1 MSTSQMTP
9 ADVQEIVKSYLD
21 ENLGPLVDARLDARL
36 DLKLLASRQALLGDL
51 QKMLAA
57 RAPSAGAAAPSGKAS
72 GKSTKTVDPDAP
84 PKEKRPPNAWILF
97 TIRVERLVRD
107 WEHGESLR
115 LQAEDP
121 TAKITPLHTMAVK
134 QFASSLKREGQSYDD
149 ITEAEMVEA
158 LKTWTPPETSKRAA
172 AKAAAAAAAPPA
184 EEGAEAA
191 EAAEAAPAAEKPKRQ
206 WSEETKAAA
215 AAKRAATLA
224 KKAASGGGAAAAA
237 AAAPAAAAPAPAG
250 KPLVIKPKSAPA
262 AKPLDLSFFPWTHE
276 GKSYLTNDR
285 GDVLTEDCEWVGRFD
300 GKKIDETVSEPADLA
315 NATMRE

>member
-1 MSTSQMTP
+1 MSISQMTP
-9 ADVQEIVKSYLD
+9 ADVEEIVKRYLD
-21 ENLGPLVDARLDARL
+21 ENLEPLVDARLDARL

-57 RAPSAGAAAPSGKAS
+57 RAPSAGTAAPSGKAS

-84 PKEKRPPNAWILF
+84 PKEKRPPNDWIRF

-134 QFASSLKREGQSYDD
+134 QFASSLKKEGQSYDD
-149 ITEAEMVEA
+149 ITEKDMVEA

-172 AKAAAAAAAPPA
+172 AKAAAAAAAPAPAA

-191 EAAEAAPAAEKPKRQ
+191 APKPKRQ

-224 KKAASGGGAAAAA
+224 KKAGSGGAAAAA
-237 AAAPAAAAPAPAG
+237 AAAPAEPAPAEAKKTITIKPKAAPAPVAE
-250 KPLVIKPKSAPA
+250 
-262 AKPLDLSFFPWTHE
+262 KPLDLSFFAWTHD
-276 GKSYLTNDR
+276 GKSYFTNDR
-285 GDVLTEDCEWVGRFD
+285 RDVLTEDFEWVGRFD
-300 GKKIDETVSEPADLA
+300 GTKIDESVAEPADLT
-315 NATMRE
+315 NAVMRE

>member
-1 MSTSQMTP
+1 MTP
-9 ADVQEIVKSYLD
+9 ADVEEIVKRYLD
-21 ENLGPLVDARLDARL
+21 ENLEPLVDARLDARL

-57 RAPSAGAAAPSGKAS
+57 RAPSAAAPSGKTA
-72 GKSTKTVDPDAP
+72 GKTVSKTVDPDAP

-107 WEHGESLR
+107 WEHRESLR

-158 LKTWTPPETSKRAA
+158 LKTWTPPVISKRAE

-191 EAAEAAPAAEKPKRQ
+191 EGAEGAEAPAPKPKRQ

-237 AAAPAAAAPAPAG
+237 AAAPAAAAPAG

-262 AKPLDLSFFPWTHE
+262 AKPLDLSFFAWTHE

-300 GKKIDETVSEPADLA
+300 GKKIDETVVEPEDLA